1 MEAIYK
7 SLLTSDLITM
17 TKPKNSNKLI
27 SYGNHFDFKLVY
39 SLAWIYKYYFE
50 ERVIVYLPRIV
61 DIEATLA
68 EFNKDL
74 NDFVLTQDDVI
85 YCNLE
90 TIELKYKNKVVIYGF
105 ADFIFNEL
113 VILNRR
119 RITTHLKNSKC
130 ENIHIIS
137 YSNLK
142 CLNIPVLDNY
152 IYLKLDNPTDFEFT
166 FIDILE
172 ESDQETLID
181 FIIENQEKR
190 IYLALCIPVR
200 KILELEQSL
209 KTHNLTVVR
218 RENQEQGP
226 LVVINSLK
234 TIEKSFLKSSYDIY
248 IFITRKFEYPLEILH
263 YLKEVNRNCEVY
275 FDGSMLTNVNESL
288 KKINCEESNERTN
301 IKDSREF
308 STYNEMLKE
317 LKSSSFTNV
326 TEAYYKFDAPDSISL
341 FDLTSLTKREYDAIR
356 NFVKVKLMN
365 KLNMD
370 DVKTC
375 QLSTPCSPRDR
386 SKKLNSLSNK
396 ISSSDYRCNV
406 TCEIFRDYTIGV
418 VLWNETFANRKSLYT
433 WFIKQL
439 KDEIYIYQTT
449 SGTWKYTTVN

>member
-1 MEAIYK
+1 MEEIYK
-7 SLLTSDLITM
+7 SLLTCSLITM
-17 TKPKNSNKLI
+17 TKPKKSNKLI
-27 SYGNHFDFKLVY
+27 SYGNQFDFKLVY

-74 NDFVLTQDDVI
+74 NQFVLTQDDVI

-90 TIELKYKNKVVIYGF
+90 TIELKCNNKVVIYGF

-119 RITTHLKNSKC
+119 RLTTHLKNSKC
-130 ENIHIIS
+130 EHVHIIS
-137 YSNLK
+137 YSNLR
-142 CLNIPVLDNY
+142 CLDIPVLDNY
-152 IYLKLDNPTDFEFT
+152 NYLKLDNPTDFEFT
-166 FIDILE
+166 FMDILD
-172 ESDQETLID
+172 ESDQETLVD
-181 FIIENQEKR
+181 FINTNKEKR
-190 IYLALCIPVR
+190 IYLAFCIPVL

-218 RENQEQGP
+218 RETEQHGP

-248 IFITRKFEYPLEILH
+248 IFITRKFEYPLDIL
-263 YLKEVNRNCEVY
+263 YYMKEVNNNCEVY
-275 FDGSMLTNVNESL
+275 FDGSSNVNESL
-288 KKINCEESNERTN
+288 LKINCEESNERTD

-308 STYNEMLKE
+308 QTYNDMLKE

-326 TEAYYKFDAPDSISL
+326 TEAYYKFDAPESIQL
-341 FDLTSLTKREYDAIR
+341 FDLSCLTKKEYDAIR
-356 NFVKVKLMN
+356 NFVKVKLMKN
-365 KLNMD
+365 FID

-396 ISSSDYRCNV
+396 ISSCDYRCNV
-406 TCEIFRDYTIGV
+406 TCEIFRDYTIGIV
-418 VLWNETFANRKSLYT
+418 VWNETFANRKCLNVE
-433 WFIKQL
+433 QL
-439 KDEIYIYQTT
+439 KNEIYIYQTT